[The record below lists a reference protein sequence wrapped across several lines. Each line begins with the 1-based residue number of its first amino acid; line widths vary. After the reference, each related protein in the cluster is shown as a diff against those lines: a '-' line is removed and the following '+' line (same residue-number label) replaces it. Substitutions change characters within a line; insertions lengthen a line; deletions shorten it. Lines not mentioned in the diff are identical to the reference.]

1 MFFLQNFLVEYI
13 DFFGRFNDVFFPT
26 LTKTTCNVKQILQ
39 YNTTM
44 SYTKHPTNN
53 YVTFLIFFHN
63 HSYFIYNTSSL
74 YRKYNHLRWLNRVM
88 QDHEARASDL
98 NRKLI
103 FSFFL
108 LFSKSKQTRTK
119 IYCSTVT
126 SDIKAFSL
134 KLKLLKHR
142 HFLTS
147 VWL

>member
-1 MFFLQNFLVEYI
+1 
-13 DFFGRFNDVFFPT
+13 
-26 LTKTTCNVKQILQ
+26 
-39 YNTTM
+39 
-44 SYTKHPTNN
+44 
-53 YVTFLIFFHN
+53 
-63 HSYFIYNTSSL
+63 
-74 YRKYNHLRWLNRVM
+74 M

-98 NRKLI
+98 NRKSI

-108 LFSKSKQTRTK
+108 LFSQSKLLKHNKQGPK
-119 IYCSTVT
+119 FTVT